1 MREQPGQNGLNKGLF
16 FMSDIEIAKKAQI
29 QLLKKTIQELASLKS
44 SETKTVFIETEK
56 LQDQSYIPQIASTL
70 PNKCNPGENLIYI
83 FRIIGSTKANQNKIY
98 HNFTKLHKKRDGRA
112 LCKNNEKK
120 DSDILYIG
128 SSKNLRARFKQHLG
142 DGPVGTYAMHM
153 KHWINGINLKI
164 EFTYHR
170 FSGFSNNALQ
180 ALEDGL
186 WDRLKPMFGKRG
198 AK

>member
-1 MREQPGQNGLNKGLF
+1 
-16 FMSDIEIAKKAQI
+16 MSDIEIAKKAQI
-29 QLLKKTIQELASLKS
+29 RILKKTIQELASLKS
-44 SETKTVFIETEK
+44 SETKTIFIETGK
-56 LQDQSYIPQIASTL
+56 LQDQNYIPQIASTL
-70 PNKCNPGENLIYI
+70 PNKCNSGEHFIYI
-83 FRIIGSTKANQNKIY
+83 FRIVGGNKTDQNKIH
-98 HNFTKLHKKRDGRA
+98 HNFTKLHEKRDGRA

-128 SSKNLRARFKQHLG
+128 SSKNLRARLKQHLG
-142 DGPVGTYAMHM
+142 DGPLGTYAMHM

-170 FSGFSNNALQ
+170 FSSLSDRALQ

-186 WDRLKPMFGKRG
+186 WDRFEPMFGKRG